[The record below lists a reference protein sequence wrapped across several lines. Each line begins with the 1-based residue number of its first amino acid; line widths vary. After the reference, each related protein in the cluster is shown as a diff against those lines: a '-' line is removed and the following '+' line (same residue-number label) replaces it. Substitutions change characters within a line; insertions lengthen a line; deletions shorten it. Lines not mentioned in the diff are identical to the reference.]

1 LINEKEGQMGK
12 RADTRALA
20 GAERVGVSGAQSSRF
35 DNAPELKLVTSP
47 KRQAILDGM
56 LEAVGAEGYEHTSV
70 RTVLDRT
77 GVYRQAFYDN
87 FADKDGCYLQA
98 YEAGVERVEALV
110 LAAAA
115 EEEAWTGKLRAGLGA
130 LLDFL
135 DAEPDVGR
143 ALVVEVHAAGPE
155 ALAKRAAAMARVNS
169 FLDQARE
176 AQGSES
182 ESPPAIAGEG
192 IAAGFHAVIHSRH
205 ATGSEDGFRQLLPEF
220 MYFAV
225 LPYFGAELASA
236 EMQAASAC

>member
-1 LINEKEGQMGK
+1 MGK

-20 GAERVGVSGAQSSRF
+20 GAERVGVAGAQSSRI
-35 DNAPELKLVTSP
+35 DNAPELALVTSP
-47 KRQAILDGM
+47 KRQTILDGT
-56 LEAVGAEGYEHTSV
+56 LEAVGAEGYENTSV

-87 FADKDGCYLQA
+87 FADKDDCYLQA
-98 YEAGVERVEALV
+98 YDAGVERVEALLV
-110 LAAAA
+110 AAAA
-115 EEEAWTGKLRAGLGA
+115 EQSTWTGKLRAGLGA

-143 ALVVEVHAAGPE
+143 ALVVEVHAAGAA
-155 ALAKRAAAMARVNS
+155 ALARRTAAMGRVNA

-176 AQGSES
+176 VAGES
-182 ESPPAIAGEG
+182 ESPPPIAGEG
-192 IAAGFHAVIHSRH
+192 IAAGIHAVIHSRL
-205 ATGSEDGFRQLLPEF
+205 ATGSSDGFRELLPEF

-236 EMQAASAC
+236 EMQAASA